1 MTLLLKML
9 ASNGIPVKI
18 SKAIFAV
25 KKKKKL
31 QFTGNLKGPQT
42 VEILLKQKMEAVLFT
57 IQNILQSNQDDV
69 VLA

>member
-9 ASNGIPVKI
+9 DSNGIPVKI

-42 VEILLKQKMEAVLFT
+42 VKILLKQKMEAVLFK

>member
-1 MTLLLKML
+1 ML

-25 KKKKKL
+25 KKKKKKI
-31 QFTGNLKGPQT
+31 QFTGNRMGPQT
-42 VEILLKQKMEAVLFT
+42 VEILFKKKMEAVLFT
-57 IQNILQSNQDDV
+57 IQNILQSNHDDV